1 MKAIIMAGG
10 EGSRLRPL
18 TCDLPKPMVPIMNIP
33 IMEHIINLLKK
44 HGITEIG
51 VTLMY
56 LPQKIKD
63 YFGNGSNF
71 GVNITYFT
79 EDTPLGTAG
88 SVKNAEDFLDE
99 TFIVISG
106 DSLTNMNITKAIEFH
121 RMKNSKATL
130 VLTRVDVPL
139 EYGVFF
145 SYHGQVRCHNRLFG
159 KNLAGE
165 KFSVTP

>member
-139 EYGVFF
+139 EYGVVITDKSGAITGF
-145 SYHGQVRCHNRLFG
+145 FG
-159 KNLAGE
+159 K
-165 KFSVTP
+165 T